1 MSVSPQRRSVRRL
14 SASSLARRERRA
26 AAKRRRKMLAAVAA
40 FATVAIAPVSIT
52 AWMGQAPAFPH
63 LDAAKS
69 FLSMMTGR
77 SPGDRTA
84 AELMKTKKKAPH
96 QRALAKIAKPENPPA
111 FEEAIAPPPAPM
123 LAELPPFAPVLAGL
137 GPLLETPPPGGIG
150 PPITTTGV
158 PPGGGGGPPT
168 ETPPNP
174 PETPPPPVVPEPGT
188 WATMLLGFGLIGF
201 VMRRR
206 RRTEAAPSPA

>member
-1 MSVSPQRRSVRRL
+1 MSFSPHKRSVRRL

-26 AAKRRRKMLAAVAA
+26 AAKRRRKMLAAAGA
-40 FATVAIAPVSIT
+40 FATVALAPLSIT

-69 FLSMMTGR
+69 FFSLMTGR

-84 AELMKTKKKAPH
+84 AELMKTKKAPH

-123 LAELPPFAPVLAGL
+123 LAELPPFTPVLAGL
-137 GPLLETPPPGGIG
+137 GPLLETPPPGGNG
-150 PPITTTGV
+150 PPITTTDV

-168 ETPPNP
+168 ETPPEN
-174 PETPPPPVVPEPGT
+174 PPPPVVPEPGT
-188 WATMLLGFGLIGF
+188 WATMLLGFGLVGWM
-201 VMRRR
+201 MRRR
-206 RRTEAAPSPA
+206 RRTETAASWA